1 MNSRNETAW
10 RVRSVALCILLQ
22 LASSVYGAD
31 IPSRAEKL
39 KAMPVFPAL
48 ADAAQLD
55 HISTSGIDPFTTA
68 TNELG
73 VGDSATILVTF
84 VHKEKKTQWLIE
96 VEAAVSTNKVPPKV
110 SWFQVNSSFGPPE
123 KFESKPAPATVRMLG
138 PFTAASAKE
147 SKPPE
152 KKVNISLN
160 EGFLK
165 LGFEKAA
172 ETMWHWNQT
181 NKSADFSTSKA
192 MLAMKPTPAEKRAIC
207 GTFPALFSYFNIV
220 EHTEGL
226 KDLLFKL
233 VRLPS
238 VWSMIK
244 DAGVDVDI
252 TFAPGVAPADLPD
265 WNLPASTPLYYFPF
279 TLELNDQP
287 GMKVTLIVARPQSPL
302 LITGGVAG
310 ILIERIGDEKMYM
323 TMRMISAHR
332 SSEAKK

>member
-1 MNSRNETAW
+1 M
-10 RVRSVALCILLQ
+10 
-22 LASSVYGAD
+22 
-31 IPSRAEKL
+31 
-39 KAMPVFPAL
+39 
-48 ADAAQLD
+48 
-55 HISTSGIDPFTTA
+55 
-68 TNELG
+68 
-73 VGDSATILVTF
+73 
-84 VHKEKKTQWLIE
+84 
-96 VEAAVSTNKVPPKV
+96 
-110 SWFQVNSSFGPPE
+110 
-123 KFESKPAPATVRMLG
+123 PATVRMLG

-147 SKPPE
+147 SKAPE

-181 NKSADFSTSKA
+181 NKNADFSTSKA
-192 MLAMKPTPAEKRAIC
+192 MRSMKPTREEQRAIC

-220 EHTEGL
+220 QHTEGL
-226 KDLLFKL
+226 EGLLYKL

-238 VWSMIK
+238 VWSMVK
-244 DAGVDVDI
+244 NAGVDVNI
-252 TFAPGVAPADLPD
+252 TFAPGVAPATLPD
-265 WNLPASTPLYYFPF
+265 WNLPASAPLYYFPF

-287 GMKVTLIVARPQSPL
+287 GLKVTLVVTRPQSPL

-323 TMRMISAHR
+323 IMRLISAHR